1 MKRNTRLGV
10 GGVPSSGTGT
20 CDFGGGGDV
29 AGTTWFIGVWI
40 VDDKS
45 EVKFR
50 RESSGRVVGLT
61 MGGGKNSAGSGNF
74 EVVAYQEGVAMWAA
88 NGLQIAYD
96 SVHPYASITRA
107 NLSVKALN
115 EGDEIRL
122 DITEVFG
129 GAATVYP
136 DAAVVTFVGVAY

>member
-1 MKRNTRLGV
+1 MGTLDSRVPFNVPIGQRAGATWSVVGNGV
-10 GGVPSSGTGT
+10 AYAQAPF
-20 CDFGGGGDV
+20 DMEIDH
-29 AGTTWFIGVWI
+29 
-40 VDDKS
+40 VDI
-45 EVKFR
+45 
-50 RESSGRVVGLT
+50 GLT